1 MAGRSGARPQ
11 SAGVKGIRIAITAFT
26 LVLMAVSAMGLTWL
40 SGANLPAGQLLAGR
54 TVLLLGAL
62 AGIVGLVAIWRR

>member
-26 LVLMAVSAMGLTWL
+26 LVLIALSAVGWAWW
-40 SGANLPAGQLLAGR
+40 SGPNQPAAQVLAAR

>member
-1 MAGRSGARPQ
+1 
-11 SAGVKGIRIAITAFT
+11 VKGIRIAITAFT
-26 LVLMAVSAMGLTWL
+26 LVLIALSVMGWAWW
-40 SGANLPAGQLLAGR
+40 SGADQPAGQVLAGR